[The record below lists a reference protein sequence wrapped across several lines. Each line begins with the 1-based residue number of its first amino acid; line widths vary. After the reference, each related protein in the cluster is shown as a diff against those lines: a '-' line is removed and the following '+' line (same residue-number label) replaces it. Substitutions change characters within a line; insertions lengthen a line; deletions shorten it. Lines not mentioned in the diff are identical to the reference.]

1 MIGHRRKAVTL
12 GMALGLLTA
21 CGSGDGLPDVTRIDE
36 PAPIRLRGEGPPG
49 SNPET
54 CHGQDE
60 TPAVIET
67 VTHHV
72 EVPAVLDAEGD
83 VVSPASVRTEVV
95 QEIVEEREEV
105 WFESLCPDQL
115 TPEFVASVQRALA
128 VRGLYAGAADG
139 LMTPGTRAAI
149 RAFQK
154 PQGLN
159 SAVLSL
165 AAARQL
171 GLVEVERI
179 TR

>member
-1 MIGHRRKAVTL
+1 MIGNRHAAVTL
-12 GMALGLLTA
+12 AMALGLLTA
-21 CGSGDGLPDVTRIDE
+21 CGSGDGLPEVTRIDE

-54 CHGQDE
+54 CHGKDE

-72 EVPAVLDAEGD
+72 EVPAVLDADGN

-95 QEIVEEREEV
+95 QEIVEEREAL
-105 WFESLCPDQL
+105 WFESLCPDQM

-128 VRGLYAGAADG
+128 ARGLYDGAAEG
-139 LMTPGTRAAI
+139 VMNTGTRAAI

-159 SAVLSL
+159 SSVLSL

-171 GLVEVERI
+171 GLIEVERI